1 MKDGIDFCK
10 HFTTSYWKELNITP
24 IHATM
29 RMSSFFERCGL
40 KYERWQHSAAGG
52 TRIPCTAFSSH
63 ILQLYMSNKLHIPLS
78 KTLRPFSPSSPSIPH
93 YSRSASPRHDSVL
106 PFSMESQKFRYPSS
120 PLFFLDFSRKFL
132 IICPSFGETVR
143 MRFCP
148 GDTETAVP

>member
-1 MKDGIDFCK
+1 MVDYFVNISQF
-10 HFTTSYWKELNITP
+10 SYWRELNITP

-40 KYERWQHSAAGG
+40 KYERWQYSAAGG
-52 TRIPCTAFSSH
+52 TRITCTAHSSH
-63 ILQLYMSNKLHIPLS
+63 ILQLYMSNRRHISPS
-78 KTLRPFSPSSPSIPH
+78 KTLRPFP
-93 YSRSASPRHDSVL
+93 
-106 PFSMESQKFRYPSS
+106 PSS
-120 PLFFLDFSRKFL
+120 PLILHLSRLASPRADSVLLLPIQFQKFRFSSPPFFFLDFSRKFL

>member
-1 MKDGIDFCK
+1 MVDNFVNISQF
-10 HFTTSYWKELNITP
+10 SYWRELNITP

-40 KYERWQHSAAGG
+40 KYERWQHPAAGG
-52 TRIPCTAFSSH
+52 TRIPCTALSSR
-63 ILQLYMSNKLHIPLS
+63 ILRLYMSNKLHISLS
-78 KTLRPFSPSSPSIPH
+78 KTLRPFSPSSSLILH
-93 YSRSASPRHDSVL
+93 RSRLASPRADSVL
-106 PFSMESQKFRYPSS
+106 PFPIQFQKFRSSS
-120 PLFFLDFSRKFL
+120 PPFFFLDFSRKFL